1 MINPI
6 KKLLSVFQFYKFN
19 TFIIIYRQIHFWA
32 LQLFSSGEILRKVYD
47 YEMYLPLDDDGL
59 ARVLFV
65 IGSRELEHKWMVDN
79 EVQPSD
85 TILDLGA
92 NIGYYILM
100 EAQKLNN
107 TAKIY
112 AVEPDPRNIKVL
124 SKNLELNNLSS
135 RVKFKQCAISSK
147 NGTAKFGLHKKTN
160 LNSFNLVDLEAN
172 KDIEEVEVELIDFAE
187 YVQEINGIDF
197 VRMDVEGHEHEIF
210 KSLNKLLDSHP
221 SLAPRTI
228 IFETHKYDDIEAM
241 KETLS
246 KLFAGGYKP
255 KYISSDDELS
265 PNGSV
270 FKKYGYTPFKI
281 IEEWTVSRGI
291 YKDISNEDAIDLISN
306 WKGTR
311 TVCLEK

>member
-1 MINPI
+1 MNTI
-6 KKLLSVFQFYKFN
+6 KIDYL
-19 TFIIIYRQIHFWA
+19 IIIPCR
-32 LQLFSSGEILRKVYD
+32 
-47 YEMYLPLDDDGL
+47 
-59 ARVLFV
+59 
-65 IGSRELEHKWMVDN
+65 
-79 EVQPSD
+79 
-85 TILDLGA
+85 
-92 NIGYYILM
+92 
-100 EAQKLNN
+100 
-107 TAKIY
+107 
-112 AVEPDPRNIKVL
+112 RN
-124 SKNLELNNLSS
+124 SS

-246 KLFAGGYKP
+246 KLYKLDQS
-255 KYISSDDELS
+255 Y
-265 PNGSV
+265 
-270 FKKYGYTPFKI
+270 
-281 IEEWTVSRGI
+281 
-291 YKDISNEDAIDLISN
+291 
-306 WKGTR
+306 
-311 TVCLEK
+311 